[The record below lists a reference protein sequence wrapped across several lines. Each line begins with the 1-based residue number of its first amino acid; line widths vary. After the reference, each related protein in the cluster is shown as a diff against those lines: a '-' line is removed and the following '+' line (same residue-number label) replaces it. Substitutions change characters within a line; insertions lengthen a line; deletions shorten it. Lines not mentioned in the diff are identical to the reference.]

1 VAWGKGRQGADHARQ
16 DKLVVTN
23 NPALQNALD
32 GARDSLPLVLAAVP
46 FGILYGALAQASGLS
61 LFTSMAMSLIVF
73 AGSSQFVAVSLLL
86 TATPILVVILATFFI
101 NLRHLMYSAHLT
113 QHVRHLSSPLRALLA
128 FWLTDETFATVA
140 NKVSGSFEPKLLHY
154 YYLGSAVFMYSNWQ
168 LCSYIGYEIGLQLSD
183 PLSWGLDIALVV
195 AFIGVI
201 TPALVN
207 KAMWLCAIA
216 ASVSAL
222 ITHAWPYQSGLIFSM
237 LLGICV
243 GVLASYKGATR
254 A

>member
-1 VAWGKGRQGADHARQ
+1 MRDAAP
-16 DKLVVTN
+16 LES
-23 NPALQNALD
+23 ALD
-32 GARDSLPLVLAAVP
+32 GVRESLPLVLASVP

-61 LFTSMAMSLIVF
+61 LFTSMAMSLVVF
-73 AGSSQFVAVSLLL
+73 AGSAQFVAVSLLL
-86 TATPILVVILATFFI
+86 SATPILVIVLATFFI

-113 QHVRHLSSPLRALLA
+113 EHIRHLPAPLRALLA

-140 NKVSGSFEPKLLHY
+140 NKINSNFEPKLLHY
-154 YYLGSAVFMYSNWQ
+154 YYLGSAIFMYVNWQ
-168 LCSYIGYEIGLQLSD
+168 VCSYLGYEIGRQLSD

-207 KAMWLCAIA
+207 RAMWLCAIT

-222 ITHAWPYQSGLIFSM
+222 ITHNWPYQSGLIFSM
-237 LLGICV
+237 LLAIFV
-243 GVLASYKGATR
+243 GVIASYKR
-254 A
+254 ASKQ